1 MATPTIKTVNV
12 NATIPI
18 RDITPPMRGVY
29 TNIKMTIS
37 DILKCLCRRAI
48 VEEVLAD
55 GTTVRLTMKN
65 FRDNNSY
72 LMKNPGK
79 TVELTPTCPE
89 HPDGCIDHCD
99 HYCAELDDAGDDDAE
114 EPAEDGS
121 LEDFV
126 TQEDNRAAA
135 YVTSGYIAVAGSEEL
150 TGESATVTA
159 TTGDA
164 AIITGTCSTAS
175 YTPTTETNAAEV
187 TTSATKKSGT
197 KKSSKKS
204 TSKKK

>member
-65 FRDNNSY
+65 FRDDNSH
-72 LMKNPGK
+72 LMKNPEK
-79 TVELTPTCPE
+79 AVELVPTCPKY
-89 HPDGCIDHCD
+89 PDGCIDHCD
-99 HYCAELDDAGDDDAE
+99 HYCAELDNASDDDKE

-126 TQEDNRAAA
+126 AQEDTRAVA
-135 YVTSGYIAVAGSEEL
+135 YATSGYIAVAGSEEL
-150 TGESATVTA
+150 TGESATATVTA
-159 TTGDA
+159 SDSVTV
-164 AIITGTCSTAS
+164 TGTCSSAYS
-175 YTPTTETNAAEV
+175 DSTTETKTEEV
-187 TTSATKKSGT
+187 TTSTTKKTSN
-197 KKSSKKS
+197 KKSTKKS

>member
-65 FRDNNSY
+65 FRDDNSH

-79 TVELTPTCPE
+79 AVELVPTCPE

-99 HYCAELDDAGDDDAE
+99 HYCTELDDVSDDDGE
-114 EPAEDGS
+114 EPAEDSS

-126 TQEDNRAAA
+126 TQEDTRAAA
-135 YVTSGYIAVAGSEEL
+135 YVTSGYIAVAESEEL
-150 TGESATVTA
+150 TGESATTTA
-159 TTGDA
+159 TAGDSVTVTGA
-164 AIITGTCSTAS
+164 CSSAS
-175 YTPTTETNAAEV
+175 SDPTIETKTEEI
-187 TTSATKKSGT
+187 TTSTTKKTSN
-197 KKSSKKS
+197 KKSAKKS

>member
-65 FRDNNSY
+65 FRDDNSY

-79 TVELTPTCPE
+79 IVELVPTCPE
-89 HPDGCIDHCD
+89 HPDGCIDQHD
-99 HYCAELDDAGDDDAE
+99 HYCAELDEAGDDDAE

-126 TQEDNRAAA
+126 AQEDARAAA

-159 TTGDA
+159 TAGDPVA
-164 AIITGTCSTAS
+164 VTGTCSSAS
-175 YTPTTETNAAEV
+175 STPTTETKVEEV
-187 TTSATKKSGT
+187 TTSATKKST

>member
-65 FRDNNSY
+65 FRDDNSH

-79 TVELTPTCPE
+79 IVELVPTCPE
-89 HPDGCIDHCD
+89 HPDGCIDQHD
-99 HYCAELDDAGDDDAE
+99 HYCAELDEAGDDDAE

-126 TQEDNRAAA
+126 AQEDARAAA

-159 TTGDA
+159 TAGDPVA
-164 AIITGTCSTAS
+164 VTGTCSSAS
-175 YTPTTETNAAEV
+175 STPTTETNVEEV
-187 TTSATKKSGT
+187 TTSATKKST